1 MLAGMVMLAA
11 AFSLR
16 FVRFGGVQKMVLGGV
31 TCGFA
36 LYVMSKLTD
45 DLSTAELIPPVVAAW
60 LPAAIGAMTGF
71 VVLLYQEDG

>member
-1 MLAGMVMLAA
+1 
-11 AFSLR
+11 
-16 FVRFGGVQKMVLGGV
+16 MVLGGV
-31 TCGFA
+31 TCGFM